1 MPHQFVD
8 SYDPRVWAAN
18 WTPPAAGR
26 LISARVPGGR
36 RALAPALAVAVLLAG
51 AGAAWLSRPR
61 TGAPAGSRT
70 QAARV
75 VSPAAPA
82 PAEIRRTLVLPQSAD
97 LRAALSRFGLPSDL
111 AARITAAAAPGLR
124 PTGEIRAAL
133 VLRETATG
141 PVFDRLEA
149 SNGDSSGVVVR
160 RLASGELSASTVAAQ
175 IQSRIMV
182 KHGTMDGDSFYSSA
196 VAVGIPN
203 SLIPLFAKA
212 LAFDFDFQREV
223 TAGDA
228 FEAAYSQP
236 VNSSG
241 GAVGAPT
248 LLYASMTTG
257 TKSAA
262 VYRFAPGGGEGA
274 WYDSSGR
281 SVIRSLMRTPVDG
294 ARITSK
300 FGLRFHPILH
310 FMKLHGGVDF
320 AAPTG
325 TPIYAAGNG
334 VVEWAAMKG
343 GNGNLTILKHDNG
356 WETYYLHQSLFMP
369 GVVPGAR
376 VTQGQHIGNVGTT
389 GRSTG
394 PHLHYEVH
402 IDGEKVDPL
411 SIQTDS
417 SGQTLSGAE
426 LIAFERIRDEIDVSR
441 AQ

>member
-1 MPHQFVD
+1 MLRDARATSRLIASALALGVLLVGAGTAWFSHPHL
-8 SYDPRVWAAN
+8 PRPVASQAK
-18 WTPPAAGR
+18 AGR
-26 LISARVPGGR
+26 TPSSASPASAEVR
-36 RALAPALAVAVLLAG
+36 RALVLPKAADLPAALNRLGLAPDLAVKIA
-51 AGAAWLSRPR
+51 
-61 TGAPAGSRT
+61 
-70 QAARV
+70 
-75 VSPAAPA
+75 
-82 PAEIRRTLVLPQSAD
+82 
-97 LRAALSRFGLPSDL
+97 
-111 AARITAAAAPGLR
+111 AAAAPGMQAV
-124 PTGEIRAAL
+124 GEIRAVL
-133 VLRETATG
+133 VLHRTPKGAEF
-141 PVFDRLEA
+141 VRLEA
-149 SNGDSSGVVVR
+149 SNGDGSGVVVR
-160 RLASGELSASTVAAQ
+160 HLASGELSTSRVA
-175 IQSRIMV
+175 IQVERRIMV

-203 SLIPLFAKA
+203 SLIPVFAKA

-228 FEAAYSQP
+228 FEAAYSQQ

-241 GAVGAPT
+241 GAVGPPT
-248 LLYASMTTG
+248 LLFASLTTA

-262 VYRFAPGGGEGA
+262 VYRFARSGGEDE
-274 WYDSSGR
+274 WFDSSGR
-281 SVIRSLMRTPVDG
+281 SIVRSLMRTPVDG

-300 FGLRFHPILH
+300 FGMRFHPILH
-310 FMKLHGGVDF
+310 FLKLHGGVDF

-343 GNGNLTILKHDNG
+343 ANGNLTILKHDNG
-356 WETYYLHQSLFMP
+356 WETYYLHQSRFMP

-376 VTQGQHIGNVGTT
+376 VTQGQHIGDVGTT

-417 SGQTLSGAE
+417 SGRTLEGAE
-426 LIAFERIRDEIDVSR
+426 LIAFERTRDEIDISR
-441 AQ
+441 AQASN